1 MKTWLVGG
9 LRETILGAFLL
20 TPWLIGI
27 KYSKHITLC
36 DTDTVI
42 LLIIVII
49 IDTKFGPPKKIK
61 LDY

>member
-1 MKTWLVGG
+1 M
-9 LRETILGAFLL
+9 RETIVGAFLL

-36 DTDTVI
+36 DIDTVI

-49 IDTKFGPPKKIK
+49 IDTKFVPSRKVK

>member
-1 MKTWLVGG
+1 M
-9 LRETILGAFLL
+9 RETIVGAFLL
-20 TPWLIGI
+20 TPRLIGI

-36 DTDTVI
+36 DIDTVI

-49 IDTKFGPPKKIK
+49 IDTKFVPPKKIK